1 MKRINGSV
9 TANQTLTGALQYYI
23 VFAKSDMAFSS
34 PQPNPSDE
42 EELLRGINILN
53 TGELVDQSQK
63 NYEILFQ
70 SIGLRSMPIIVGEV
84 VAVEDLTV
92 AGSPT
97 LSGEGFIW
105 KFAVEQN
112 SAFEDFET
120 MDPVGLLVKELDG
133 VFISSGVR
141 ITTTDSSYS
150 GVEKNIEFVRMDNL

>member
-9 TANQTLTGALQYYI
+9 TANQSLTGALQYY
-23 VFAKSDMAFSS
+23 VVYAKSPMAFSD
-34 PQPNPSDE
+34 PNPNPDDE
-42 EELLRGINILN
+42 QELTRLINILN

-70 SIGLRSMPIIVGEV
+70 SIGLRSMPIIVGD
-84 VAVEDLTV
+84 VAATPDLSMSGAPSLT
-92 AGSPT
+92 
-97 LSGEGFIW
+97 GEGFVW

-120 MDPVGLLVKELDG
+120 MDPVGLLIKELDG

-141 ITTTDSSYS
+141 LTTMDGSYS
-150 GVEKNIEFVRMDNL
+150 GVEKNIEFTRMDNL